1 MLLHFSLNTVQLEM
15 EYLKRNEI
23 LLIILLQITIAIKS
37 MYRGKVSSSEKS
49 CTKSDHFESDS
60 DSDKEILVKPELFS
74 MTEANLCSI
83 LIDRSNFPAIGND
96 ETANFYAKTSIFG
109 RENEPF
115 APFIDEHI
123 QSELE
128 SIINSENEH
137 KSRQAIVYEFCIR
150 KANEGILWNKKKN

>member
-1 MLLHFSLNTVQLEM
+1 MK
-15 EYLKRNEI
+15 YLRQIEI
-23 LLIILLQITIAIKS
+23 LLHCYIILLSLVA
-37 MYRGKVSSSEKS
+37 KVAMTAELP
-49 CTKSDHFESDS
+49 TKSDHFESDS

-115 APFIDEHI
+115 APFIEEHI
-123 QSELE
+123 LSEFEILT
-128 SIINSENEH
+128 SNENVHEIQ
-137 KSRQAIVYEFCIR
+137 QAIVYEFCIR
-150 KANEGILWNKKKN
+150 KANEGIF